1 MRRLLAAAMMA
12 FSLVATGWAQTEGFK
27 TYKSAD
33 GRFEVSGPGDPMKS
47 TRTLP
52 SEAGPIQLENYEF
65 FQNSDKYLITV
76 SPLSRDV
83 AEGYQNGSAETRK
96 QIAGGFFA
104 GVSRGVLKS
113 VEKAGNC
120 KVTKS
125 ETEFA
130 ASPPFSVLEIEI
142 SGRDGGTTYIFGKF
156 LFTGDRVYSLVT
168 FSKAPREEGTR
179 KSAMFFNSFR
189 IFQSP
194 PAKTTKDSVQEKTG
208 LPRT

>member
-1 MRRLLAAAMMA
+1 MRRLFVAAVMA
-12 FSLVATGWAQTEGFK
+12 FSLAATGWAQTEGFK

-47 TRTLP
+47 TRTIQ
-52 SEAGPIQLENYEF
+52 SEAGPIELENYEF

-83 AEGYQNGSAETRK
+83 ADGYRNGSAETRK
-96 QIAGGFFA
+96 EIAGGFFS
-104 GVSRGVLKS
+104 GVSKGILKS

-125 ETEFA
+125 ESEFA
-130 ASPPFSVLEIEI
+130 ASPPFSVLEIEV
-142 SGRDGGTTYIFGKF
+142 SGRDGSTSYIFGKF
-156 LFTGDRVYSLVT
+156 LFTGDRAYSLVI
-168 FSKAPREEGTR
+168 FSKSPHEEGTL
-179 KSAMFFNSFR
+179 KSAAFFDSFR
-189 IFQSP
+189 VFQSP
-194 PAKTTKDSVQEKTG
+194 PAKTTKDSVQEKSG